1 MKEWANRL
9 GIRIGSA
16 FDVQSIILLVAEGFL
31 FVTAILALAVFPEE
45 DRLNNIV
52 ICVFVSA
59 LLVMPWVFERS
70 LGVEMPTMLKVFLI
84 LLILGGPILGKIYKF
99 YYRVEHWDKLLHTSS
114 GFLFAIIGSL
124 LPQLMDKKNKE
135 HSLTLTVTY
144 AFFFTLSVAV
154 VWEFFE
160 YAMDR
165 LFNMDMQQDTWIPSV
180 NSYLLGTEK
189 GVIGRIPQISSVV
202 VNGQEIAMDGY
213 LDIGLIDTMND
224 MLVCTLGG
232 IIYCVF
238 SVLHAHRIRA
248 VAWFKNLM
256 PTISSENAFAMPS
269 DEFVSA
275 GANSMQCKCD
285 NNE

>member
-1 MKEWANRL
+1 MREWANRL
-9 GIRIGSA
+9 GIKIGSA
-16 FDVQSIILLVAEGFL
+16 IDVQSIILFAAEGFL
-31 FVTAILALAVFPEE
+31 VVTAILSLGVFPKE

-52 ICVFVSA
+52 ICVFISA
-59 LLVMPWVFERS
+59 LLVMPWVFERCF
-70 LGVEMPTMLKVFLI
+70 GVEMPTMLKVFLI
-84 LLILGGPILGKIYKF
+84 LLMIGGPVLGKIYKF
-99 YYRVEHWDKLLHTSS
+99 YYRINHWDKLLHTSS

-135 HSLTLTVTY
+135 HSLALTVTY

-154 VWEFFE
+154 IWEFFE

-165 LFNMDMQQDTWIPSV
+165 FFNMDMQQDTWVPSV

-189 GVIGRIPQISSVV
+189 GVIGRIPEISSVV
-202 VNGQEIAMDGY
+202 VNGQEIAVNGY

-224 MLVCTLGG
+224 MLVCTMGG
-232 IIYCVF
+232 IIYCIF
-238 SVLHAHRIRA
+238 SVLYAHRIKA

-256 PTISSENAFAMPS
+256 PTVVPKNGFAIPS

-275 GANSMQCKCD
+275 DANTMQCKND
-285 NNE
+285 D

>member
-1 MKEWANRL
+1 MREWANRL
-9 GIRIGSA
+9 GIKIGSA
-16 FDVQSIILLVAEGFL
+16 SDAQSVTLLVAEGFL
-31 FVTAILALAVFPEE
+31 FVTAILSLGVFPEE

-59 LLVMPWVFERS
+59 LLVMPWVFERA
-70 LGVEMPTMLKVFLI
+70 LGVEMPTMLKGFLI
-84 LLILGGPILGKIYKF
+84 LLMLGGPVLGKIYKF
-99 YYRVEHWDKLLHTSS
+99 YYRISHWDKLLHISS

-124 LPQLMDKKNKE
+124 FPQLTDKRNKE

-165 LFNMDMQQDTWIPSV
+165 FLNMDMQQDTWIPSV

-202 VNGQEIAMDGY
+202 VNGQEIAVDGY
-213 LDIGLIDTMND
+213 LDIGLVDTMND
-224 MLVCTLGG
+224 MLVCTIGG

-238 SVLHAHRIRA
+238 SVLYAHRIKA

-256 PTISSENAFAMPS
+256 PTIAPENGFAIPS

-275 GANSMQCKCD
+275 GVNPMQCEKD
-285 NNE
+285 D